1 MTSDENK
8 PNVDWSSL
16 RDMTAVVIAI
26 FVAFFGIFG
35 MINGEQAI
43 IVNPETNML
52 ANVSSDMSQNQ
63 MLHGLMQYC
72 KAAGLI
78 FFLAGVVYI
87 MLGHNDQTES
97 DPPRPN
103 DWK

>member
-1 MTSDENK
+1 MTSDNK
-8 PNVDWSSL
+8 PTVNWTDF
-16 RDMTAVVIAI
+16 RDLTAVVIAI
-26 FVAFFGIFG
+26 FIAFFGIYG
-35 MINGEQAI
+35 MINGETSI

-52 ANVSSDMSQNQ
+52 ANVSADVEKNE

-87 MLGHNDQTES
+87 MLGYKDQTES
-97 DPPRPN
+97 DPTRPN